1 MCTAWGDPHYITFDG
16 RKYDYQG
23 DCDYTLVKDCINST
37 DLPSFHLA
45 VRNYK
50 NKPSDRVAYT
60 QEVHLEYSDSLFS
73 LLQGSEVQLD
83 GVTVALPLF
92 HQSGVTIRNVGNF
105 VVSESQKSIH
115 FEYHYITNVDIKN
128 SCYLFVATVKEY

>member
-1 MCTAWGDPHYITFDG
+1 MSTAPGVCTAWGDPHYITFDG
-16 RKYDYQG
+16 RTYDYQG

-37 DLPSFHLA
+37 DLPSFHLI

-50 NKPSDRVAYT
+50 KKPSDRVAYT
-60 QEVHLEYSDSLFS
+60 QEVHLEYGESVFS
-73 LLQGSEVQLD
+73 LLQGSEVKLD

-105 VVSESQKSIH
+105 VVSYVTLL
-115 FEYHYITNVDIKN
+115 FEFHYFTMLTLRAIDN
-128 SCYLFVATVKEY
+128 YE